1 MTAGGV
7 VTTWRREQMAER
19 AKTNKAISKVLA
31 PQPTSSPITPAPEP
45 TPHTSWQSYF
55 AARQTRAPRGCVSQM
70 PPTKAQLVRLPEW
83 RVGEQR
89 PVTIPYGVKVLA
101 RYKGQLGSE
110 EMFPASGNA
119 LGDMWV
125 VGDNAWLW
133 ITAPGAARADWI
145 DP

>member
-1 MTAGGV
+1 M
-7 VTTWRREQMAER
+7 
-19 AKTNKAISKVLA
+19 
-31 PQPTSSPITPAPEP
+31 
-45 TPHTSWQSYF
+45 
-55 AARQTRAPRGCVSQM
+55 
-70 PPTKAQLVRLPEW
+70 
-83 RVGEQR
+83 GEQR

-110 EMFPASGNA
+110 EMLPASGNA

-133 ITAPGAARADWI
+133 ITAPGAARADRI